1 MLAVIMPKC
10 LRLNALV
17 IVILP
22 LKCNTAV
29 PFKGPDLI
37 FKLKGECLRDAWL
50 LFHLEIQ

>member
-1 MLAVIMPKC
+1 MAIVPER
-10 LRLNALV
+10 LRLKALV

-29 PFKGPDLI
+29 AFKGPDFI
-37 FKLKGECLRDAWL
+37 FKLKRKCLRDTWL